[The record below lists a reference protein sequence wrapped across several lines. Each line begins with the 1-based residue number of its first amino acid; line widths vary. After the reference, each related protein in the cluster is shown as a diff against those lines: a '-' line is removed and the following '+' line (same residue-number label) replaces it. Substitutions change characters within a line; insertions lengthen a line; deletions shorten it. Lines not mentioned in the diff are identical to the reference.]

1 MRSTFGISALALVTL
16 LSSDAFALPKLLLF
30 TKVSPGAYT
39 HLSIPTAVDVITR
52 LGEGTLALN
61 DTVADPS
68 FANSDPKWTIDQSD
82 DDSLWVNASYLNQ
95 YDAVCFV
102 MTE

>member
-1 MRSTFGISALALVTL
+1 
-16 LSSDAFALPKLLLF
+16 
-30 TKVSPGAYT
+30 
-39 HLSIPTAVDVITR
+39 
-52 LGEGTLALN
+52 
-61 DTVADPS
+61 VADPS